1 MFNNNGLRYYIFFV
15 MVIVGAMLALTGC
28 DSKEKDSALK
38 SDATNNNVISSSVK
52 PTRNVTDE
60 PIATSMPTQEPEKE
74 YNKLISFSLRTE
86 DNPHLNE
93 SLTWEIKENTASIN
107 INYLLADE
115 DLENVT
121 PYIETT
127 EGNMLLESVNIW
139 EDYTLN
145 LENKDGTLNTYII
158 TTKRQTNKIPVFYIE
173 IENDKEVKSREEYLN
188 ATIRI
193 DSSNAV
199 GGFPS
204 MEETDVL
211 IRGRGHY
218 TWKFDKT
225 PYKLRFETKKSV
237 LGLNASKN
245 WVMLANY
252 VDRSLIQNHLAM
264 ELASTLT
271 NIPYHTKQIPVD
283 VFVNGTYR
291 GVYTFGEQLEAKK
304 ERMDLEYNP
313 SEVDIDYLLEVGGRD
328 DEDVYGVSYFNV
340 GELRNMVIK
349 HPERKSTAKNKITA
363 EQKSYILNYLEETNK
378 AITTLTDYE
387 KYIDVDS
394 FVDWL
399 IITEL
404 SYNLDCCYRRSCYL
418 IKEKG
423 GLLKMGPVWDF
434 DLAFGSY
441 FRYSTNNWATIGSE
455 DGYVKVT
462 WMNYLLKDDS
472 FKAKVKS
479 RWNSIKNELLD
490 KAMCTIDNAE
500 SIVSPS
506 AEYNFKVWNILGKS
520 VPSQPE
526 SQTKYKTYGEYV
538 GRLKNFVRNRYNWMD
553 EQINSF

>member
-1 MFNNNGLRYYIFFV
+1 MVNMFNIKYFKSFLVFLIVLMSCVFILNGC
-15 MVIVGAMLALTGC
+15 G
-28 DSKEKDSALK
+28 
-38 SDATNNNVISSSVK
+38 SSVK
-52 PTRNVTDE
+52 DNVSNDNGIVSSTSPDQKETDKPT
-60 PIATSMPTQEPEKE
+60 ATSAPTEKPAKE
-74 YNKLISFSLRTE
+74 YNKLISFSLRTD
-86 DNPHLNE
+86 DNPHLSEN
-93 SLTWEIKENTASIN
+93 LTWQLDGNTASIE
-107 INYLLADE
+107 IDYLLSDE
-115 DLENVT
+115 DLENVI

-127 EGNMLLESVNIW
+127 EGNKLLDSVNMW
-139 EDYTLN
+139 EDYKLD
-145 LENKDGTLNTYII
+145 LENKDGTLNTYTI
-158 TTKRQTNKIPVFYIE
+158 TTERKKNKLPVFYIE
-173 IENDKEVKSREEYLN
+173 IEDDKEVNSREEYLN

-193 DSSNAV
+193 DSNNAV
-199 GGFPS
+199 GSFPS
-204 MEETDVL
+204 MEETEVL

-252 VDRSLIQNHLAM
+252 ADRSLIQNHLAM

-304 ERMDLEYNP
+304 ERMNLEYNP
-313 SEVDIDYLLEVGGRD
+313 SNVDIDYLLEVGGRD
-328 DEDVYGVSYFNV
+328 DEDVYGVDYFNI

-349 HPERKSTAKNKITA
+349 HPERKATAQNKITD
-363 EQKSYILNYLEETNK
+363 EQKSYILNYLEETNR

-394 FVDWL
+394 FIDWL

-441 FRYSTNNWATIGSE
+441 FRYSTNNWATIGSD

-462 WMNYLLKDDS
+462 WMNYLLKDDA

-479 RWNSIKNELLD
+479 RWNSIKSELLA
-490 KAMCTIDNAE
+490 KSMNTIDNAE

-520 VPSQPE
+520 VPSQPD
-526 SQTKYKTYGEYV
+526 SHTKYKTYGEYV
-538 GRLKNFVRNRYNWMD
+538 GRLKNFVMNRYNWMD